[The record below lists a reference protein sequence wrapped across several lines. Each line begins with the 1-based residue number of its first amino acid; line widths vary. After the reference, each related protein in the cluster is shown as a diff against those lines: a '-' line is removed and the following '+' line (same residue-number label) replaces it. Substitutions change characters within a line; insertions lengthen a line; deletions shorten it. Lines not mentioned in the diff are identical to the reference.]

1 MLSKVL
7 CSTCS
12 YILTSWHGKNFPI
25 TWWCHQMETFSA
37 WLAICAGN
45 SPVPGEFPAN
55 SPHKGQW
62 RGALMFCLIRVWINS
77 WVNNCEAGDLRRY
90 LAHCD
95 VIVMIRRWM
104 ALAKSQLCRALMF
117 SLMSA
122 LMNCWINSRVDG
134 DLKRPDT
141 HTILTSSIPHAEIR
155 EPPQVTQPYSIA
167 DTGQQEFH
175 LVSPATSI
183 WHRFLLTFIAIR
195 FRVNSHIDLSR
206 NITSLWHCSWRV
218 ITLSARQ
225 NVQNF
230 TDDIF
235 IDNILFNEKKWI
247 STKYSLKSF
256 YEGTI
261 NNNTALDQIMSRRRT
276 GDKLLSEWAMALLT
290 DIYVR
295 HSPWQPKSLT
305 SNNQKTRVDNSN
317 ISSGY
322 YTCSFDRLYFWS
334 SKWHTLVRTHQ
345 RKYWNALI
353 VDRGHD
359 DLGCSCNHRAAPPF
373 PLYSRPCMPY
383 YFMSLVKNEW
393 LRRSSKCCALV
404 SISVIPLNEFLHIIV
419 FRVGWEN

>member
-1 MLSKVL
+1 MVACYQRSFALHVR
-7 CSTCS
+7 TF
-12 YILTSWHGKNFPI
+12 WRHGMAKISPLHDDAIKWKHFPRDWPFVRGI
-25 TWWCHQMETFSA
+25 HR
-37 WLAICAGN
+37 
-45 SPVPGEFPAN
+45 

-122 LMNCWINSRVDG
+122 LMNCWTNSRVDG

-195 FRVNSHIDLSR
+195 FRVSSHIDLSR

-218 ITLSARQ
+218 DTLSARQ
-225 NVQNF
+225 NVQHF

-235 IDNILFNEKKWI
+235 KSILFNEKKWI

-261 NNNTALDQIMSRRRT
+261 NNNTALAQIMSRRRT

-295 HSPWQPKSLT
+295 HSPWQRISLT

-334 SKWHTLVRTHQ
+334 RKWHTLVRTHQ

-359 DLGCSCNHRAAPPF
+359 DRTGWP
-373 PLYSRPCMPY
+373 
-383 YFMSLVKNEW
+383 W
-393 LRRSSKCCALV
+393 L
-404 SISVIPLNEFLHIIV
+404 
-419 FRVGWEN
+419 